1 MDNQNIQKITNS
13 PLGVG
18 GALSRGQGSTFWV
31 LAKLALRSLIGNGL
45 KTWLTVFVL
54 SFTFVLIIFMQAFL
68 DGWSNQAV
76 TDAVKWEIAGG
87 QYWNNHYDAYDPFT
101 IDSSAAVLPTVL
113 QNDFDNHLVEP
124 ILIAQGTLYPG
135 GRMQSVLLKGIRPDQ
150 QLLALPT
157 TNLVSDNDDEIP
169 ILMGTNMAKQTD
181 LKIGD
186 MVTLRWRDAN
196 GTFEAVDVRVTGI
209 FKAAVPTIDMGQIW
223 LPLKTLQ
230 KMMMQ
235 PNASTI
241 IVKSAT
247 INTASIPGMTFK
259 DTKEMTKQ
267 TIALVEAKSGGM
279 TIFYVIF
286 MLLAM
291 IAIFDTQTL
300 SIFRRQREIGTFVA
314 LGMTQRQVVSMF
326 TLEGTMNAVLAISM
340 GTLWG
345 TPLFIYLANNGLSF
359 PVDTSTMGIAIADV
373 IYPLVSLKLVL
384 GTIFIIL
391 GITALVS
398 YLPARKIAKMNPTD
412 AIRGKVN

>member
-1 MDNQNIQKITNS
+1 MNNKKNIKDKSNSSS
-13 PLGVG
+13 PLGARG
-18 GALSRGQGSTFWV
+18 RSRGAFWAIV
-31 LAKLALRSLIGNGL
+31 KSAFRSLIGNGL
-45 KTWLTVFVL
+45 KTWLIVSVL
-54 SFTFVLIIFMQAFL
+54 SFTFVLIIFMQALL
-68 DGWSNQAV
+68 DGWSKQAV

-87 QYWNNHYDAYDPFT
+87 QYWNNHYDPYDPFT
-101 IDSSAAVLPTVL
+101 IDSSAAVLPTIL
-113 QNDFDNHLVEP
+113 QKDFDNHLIEP

-157 TNLVSDNDDEIP
+157 ANLVADSEEIP

-186 MVTLRWRDAN
+186 LVTLRWRDAN
-196 GTFEAVDVRVTGI
+196 GTFEAVDVRVAGI

-223 LPLKTLQ
+223 LPLETLQ

-314 LGMTQRQVVSMF
+314 LGMTQRQVVSLF
-326 TLEGTMNAVLAISM
+326 TLEGTMNAVLAIIV
-340 GTLWG
+340 GAIWG
-345 TPLFIYLANNGLSF
+345 TPLFLLWANKGITF
-359 PVDTSTMGIAIADV
+359 PMDTSSMGIAVADV
-373 IYPLVSLKLVL
+373 MYPLITLKLVL
-384 GTIFIIL
+384 GTIFLIL
-391 GITALVS
+391 LITALVS

-412 AIRGKVN
+412 AIKGKVN